1 MPAKAKKP
9 QKLPRPSRPEMP
21 GYGVPESTKG
31 LLAWSWAEQRL
42 KKSHNYWISTV
53 RPDGTPHT
61 MIVWGLWLDRQFYFS
76 TGAESRKA
84 RNLAANPNCVISTEL
99 ADEAVIV
106 EGTAQ
111 PAREPSFLKR
121 FARLYQEKSGWDMS
135 NSVEPVYAVIPR
147 LSFGLFEKKFM
158 GSATRWRFPIA

>member
-1 MPAKAKKP
+1 
-9 QKLPRPSRPEMP
+9 
-21 GYGVPESTKG
+21 
-31 LLAWSWAEQRL
+31 
-42 KKSHNYWISTV
+42 
-53 RPDGTPHT
+53 

-121 FARLYQEKSGWDMS
+121 FARLYQEKYGWDMS

-147 LSFGLFEKKFM
+147 LAFGLFEKKFM